1 MNSIKSD
8 NYVVIQG
15 FMIKDLELKGTEL
28 FVYAI
33 IYGFSQ
39 DGESYFTGSRNYLA
53 KWCNVSLP
61 TIDIALKNLCEKGY
75 IIKEQNVVNNVTFN
89 RYKVVLGVVKK
100 FYGGS
105 KEILG
110 GSKKIL
116 GGSKKT
122 LHNNILNN
130 KEYNNINNINN
141 ICSRVVG
148 RLNELNGTK
157 YSPTSTTTVKFI
169 KGRIDEGHTEE
180 ELLLV
185 VEKMSYL
192 WNQKENEHMKQYL
205 RPSTLFRPTNFENY
219 LNMPVSV
226 KRTTAN
232 MKMDLQD
239 FFK

>member
-1 MNSIKSD
+1 MDEQKRDFKGVWIPVEVYLDERLNALDKIILMEIDSLDNGIDGCYASNEYIAEFCQCKTAKVTRAISKLKQLGYLEVGKFDGRKRFLKSR
-8 NYVVIQG
+8 
-15 FMIKDLELKGTEL
+15 LT
-28 FVYAI
+28 
-33 IYGFSQ
+33 
-39 DGESYFTGSRNYLA
+39 
-53 KWCNVSLP
+53 
-61 TIDIALKNLCEKGY
+61 
-75 IIKEQNVVNNVTFN
+75 
-89 RYKVVLGVVKK
+89 
-100 FYGGS
+100 
-105 KEILG
+105 
-110 GSKKIL
+110 KKISQTNQKDYSAQ
-116 GGSKKT
+116 SKRLDINT
-122 LHNNILNN
+122 SILIQDIKNS
-130 KEYNNINNINN
+130 NINN

-219 LNMPVSV
+219 LNMPVTV